1 MTFLDSQAVF
11 LWKFA
16 HGGRAQAE
24 EKGIKLTNQHEI
36 HKTKQR
42 NNIKSQKK
50 ANNNNNIQI
59 RSYFNKNDV
68 FNW

>member
-1 MTFLDSQAVF
+1 MKNEKWRNMNM
-11 LWKFA
+11 WKY
-16 HGGRAQAE
+16 E
-24 EKGIKLTNQHEI
+24 NVKISKN
-36 HKTKQR
+36 TKK
-42 NNIKSQKK
+42 N